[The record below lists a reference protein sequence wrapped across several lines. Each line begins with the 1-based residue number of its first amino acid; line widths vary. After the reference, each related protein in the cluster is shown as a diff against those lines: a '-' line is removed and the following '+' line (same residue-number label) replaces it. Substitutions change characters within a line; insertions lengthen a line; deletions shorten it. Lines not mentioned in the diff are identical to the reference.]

1 MKHKSQHPE
10 GCTQPVRSV
19 VNTDGLAEF
28 FRSVAAEHP
37 DPHAICMVCIGTDR
51 STGDA
56 YGPLVGTYLTEL
68 GWPCVIGTLQEPYD
82 AVRLQAGDYALPA
95 GRLVLAIDACLGKPD
110 SIGSYVVGA
119 GPLRPAEAV
128 GRPFV
133 EIGDYSVAGV
143 VNRMGI
149 KPYWILQGTSLHLVM
164 EMAKQTAAAIRQA
177 WTSSALLPGSGL

>member
-1 MKHKSQHPE
+1 MKHKPQNPE
-10 GCTQPVRSV
+10 GCAQSVRSV
-19 VNTDGLAEF
+19 VNTDGLAGF
-28 FRSVAAEHP
+28 FRAVAAEHP
-37 DPHAICMVCIGTDR
+37 DPLAICMVCIGTDR

-56 YGPLVGTYLTEL
+56 YGPLVGTYLTEY
-68 GWPCVIGTLQEPYD
+68 GWPSVIGTLKEPCD
-82 AVRLQAGDYALPA
+82 AVRLQSAGHSLPE
-95 GRLVLAIDACLGKPD
+95 GKLVIAIDACLGKPD
-110 SIGSYVVGA
+110 SVGSYVVGA

-164 EMAKQTAAAIRQA
+164 EMARQTAAVIRQA
-177 WTSSALLPGSGL
+177 WTPEYTGKG